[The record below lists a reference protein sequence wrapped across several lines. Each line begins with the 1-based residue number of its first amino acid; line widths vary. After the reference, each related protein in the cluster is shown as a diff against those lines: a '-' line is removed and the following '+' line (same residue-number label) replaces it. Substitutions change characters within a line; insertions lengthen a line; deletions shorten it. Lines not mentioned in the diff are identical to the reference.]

1 MQFFPIF
8 NRLTFNI
15 YTMSSTHN
23 SQKFGTSPVFFTAI
37 STILGAILFLRF
49 GYAVGNV
56 GFWGVIFIILL
67 GHAVTIPTAFAISE
81 IATNKRVEGGGEY
94 FIISRSFGLN
104 VGATIGIALFM
115 SQAISVAFYI
125 IAFTEA
131 FEPIF
136 NWLRETYGYDLPRQ
150 VVSVPAMLL
159 LSILILKKGANL
171 GVKALYFVV
180 AILFAS
186 LILFFLGKTEYSAV
200 SNFNL
205 LNADFRN
212 SDNFFIVFAIIF
224 PAFTGM
230 TAGVGLSGDLKNPS
244 KSIPLGTT
252 AATVIGMIIYFFIVY
267 KLAGSASSEDLVAN
281 QLIMSKIALGGAA
294 VIPLGLAASTISSAL
309 GSVMVAPR
317 TLQAL
322 SIDKSFPS
330 KGVNKWLSKGRV
342 SDNEPINASLVTC
355 IIAMIFVV
363 LGDVNAVAEII
374 SMFFML
380 TYGALC
386 LISFLNHFGSSPSY
400 RPSFKSKWFLSLIGF
415 WISIWVM
422 FKINTLYAF
431 SAVVLMTLIYLYIN
445 RYHKHRN
452 GLESIFLN
460 SLYQLNRNM
469 QVFLQKAGKRKVRE
483 WRPSAICISKDS
495 FERDT
500 AFKLLNWI
508 SYKYGFGTYL
518 HRIEGYYSKATYSQS
533 QEELH
538 KLINSFDKMENH
550 VYVDTIISPSYTSAI
565 AQAIQLPG
573 IAGMENNMVIFEFDK
588 DNPDRLD
595 LIIENYSLA
604 KAGNF
609 DFCILGSAR
618 RKFNYKNNIH
628 VWIKSSDTDN
638 ANLMILLSFII
649 GGHPD
654 WNKADIKIFNIC
666 KEEQAS
672 ETRKQLDDLVVSGRL
687 PITNSNIEI
696 IHEQIDVSS
705 RELINKRS
713 ADAGLT
719 IIGFRGESLKHEKSG
734 LFTGYQEIGNILFI
748 NSNSQKT
755 ID

>member
-1 MQFFPIF
+1 
-8 NRLTFNI
+8 
-15 YTMSSTHN
+15 MSLESTKL
-23 SQKFGTSPVFFTAI
+23 KFGTAPVFFTAI

-49 GYAVGNV
+49 GYAVGTL

-104 VGATIGIALFM
+104 IGATIGLALFM
-115 SQAISVAFYI
+115 SQAISVAFYV

-131 FEPIF
+131 FEPFF
-136 NWLRETYGYDLPRQ
+136 NWVKEVYGYDLPRQ
-150 VVSVPAMLL
+150 AVSVPAMFV
-159 LSILILKKGANL
+159 LSALILKKGANL
-171 GVKALYFVV
+171 GVKALYVVV
-180 AILFAS
+180 AILFFS
-186 LILFFLGKTEYSAV
+186 LILFFLGKTEYSSI

-205 LNADFRN
+205 WNADFRN
-212 SDNFFIVFAIIF
+212 TDNFFIVFAIIF

-244 KSIPLGTT
+244 KSIPLGT
-252 AATVIGMIIYFFIVY
+252 ASATLIGMIIYFFIVY
-267 KLAGSASSEDLVAN
+267 KLAGSASSADLVEH
-281 QLIMSKIALGGAA
+281 QLIMSKIALGGAII
-294 VIPLGLAASTISSAL
+294 IPLGLAASTISSAL

-330 KGVNKWLSKGRV
+330 KGLNRWLAKGRE

-355 IIAMIFVV
+355 IIAMVFVIM
-363 LGDVNAVAEII
+363 GDVNAVAEII

-400 RPSFKSKWFLSLIGF
+400 RPSFKSKWLLSLIGF
-415 WISIWVM
+415 FISIWVM

-431 SAVVLMTLIYLYIN
+431 SAVVLMSLIYLFIN
-445 RYHKHRN
+445 RYHRHRN

-518 HRIEGYYSKATYSQS
+518 HRIEGYYSKATYGQS
-533 QEELH
+533 QDELD
-538 KLINSFDKMENH
+538 KLINSFDKIENH

-588 DNPDRLD
+588 ENPEKLD

-604 KAGNF
+604 RAGNF
-609 DFCILGSAR
+609 DFCILGSSR
-618 RKFNYKNNIH
+618 RKFNYKSNIH

-654 WNKADIKIFNIC
+654 WRKADIKIFDIC
-666 KEEQAS
+666 KQEQAE
-672 ETRKQLDDLVVSGRL
+672 ETRKQLDELVVSGRL
-687 PITNSNIEI
+687 PINNSNIEI
-696 IHEQIDVSS
+696 ILEQEEVAS
-705 RELINKRS
+705 RDIINQKS

-719 IIGFRGESLKHEKSG
+719 ILGFRGETLKNQKSD
-734 LFTGYQEIGNILFI
+734 LFTGYDKLGNVLFI
-748 NSNSQKT
+748 NANSRKV

>member
-1 MQFFPIF
+1 
-8 NRLTFNI
+8 
-15 YTMSSTHN
+15 
-23 SQKFGTSPVFFTAI
+23 
-37 STILGAILFLRF
+37 
-49 GYAVGNV
+49 
-56 GFWGVIFIILL
+56 
-67 GHAVTIPTAFAISE
+67 
-81 IATNKRVEGGGEY
+81 
-94 FIISRSFGLN
+94 
-104 VGATIGIALFM
+104 
-115 SQAISVAFYI
+115 
-125 IAFTEA
+125 
-131 FEPIF
+131 
-136 NWLRETYGYDLPRQ
+136 
-150 VVSVPAMLL
+150 
-159 LSILILKKGANL
+159 
-171 GVKALYFVV
+171 
-180 AILFAS
+180 
-186 LILFFLGKTEYSAV
+186 
-200 SNFNL
+200 
-205 LNADFRN
+205 
-212 SDNFFIVFAIIF
+212 
-224 PAFTGM
+224 
-230 TAGVGLSGDLKNPS
+230 
-244 KSIPLGTT
+244 
-252 AATVIGMIIYFFIVY
+252 
-267 KLAGSASSEDLVAN
+267 
-281 QLIMSKIALGGAA
+281 
-294 VIPLGLAASTISSAL
+294 
-309 GSVMVAPR
+309 
-317 TLQAL
+317 
-322 SIDKSFPS
+322 
-330 KGVNKWLSKGRV
+330 
-342 SDNEPINASLVTC
+342 
-355 IIAMIFVV
+355 
-363 LGDVNAVAEII
+363 
-374 SMFFML
+374 MFFML

-431 SAVVLMTLIYLYIN
+431 SAIVLMTLIYLYIN

-469 QVFLQKAGKRKVRE
+469 QVFLQKAGKRKMRE

-618 RKFNYKNNIH
+618 RRFNYKNNIH

-666 KEEQAS
+666 KEEHAS